1 LTGVANRR
9 RFDEAFDEEWRR
21 GQRAGTWLSL
31 AIADVDHFKR
41 FNDRHGHLAGDERL
55 RRIAASL
62 TWHAR
67 RAGDLV
73 ARFGGEEFALILPG
87 VDSAMMA
94 AVLRNLICGV
104 SAPETEGADGGPITV
119 SIGAVSVVPTRGATA
134 REALAVADDLLYAAK
149 HEGRD
154 RAVHMDLATR
164 LKTVVRRS

>member
-1 LTGVANRR
+1 M
-9 RFDEAFDEEWRR
+9 
-21 GQRAGTWLSL
+21 SL

-55 RRIAASL
+55 RGIAASF

-73 ARFGGEEFALILPG
+73 ARFGGEEFALILPR
-87 VDSAMMA
+87 VDSVMMA
-94 AVLRNLICGV
+94 AVLRNLLCGV
-104 SAPETEGADGGPITV
+104 SAPETEEAEGRPITV
-119 SIGAVSVVPTRGATA
+119 SIGAVSVVPSRDTTA
-134 REALAVADDLLYAAK
+134 RDALGVADDLLYAAK

-154 RAVHMDLATR
+154 RAVHIDLATR